1 MRRKDAILVFGAL
14 LLTTPLIG
22 VAPQDATPG
31 SIEGIVLR
39 GATDDPAS
47 NIRVFLVPQR
57 ADVTIENVVVVTTDP
72 EGRFAFPNLE
82 AGEYRM
88 GFAGDGYVQ
97 HSLTG
102 QQALKL
108 PAGQAIR
115 NLTVRLTPTGTVSG
129 RIVDRSGQPI
139 GNVPVHMTSDALFE
153 VVTRSSDRGE
163 YRFFY
168 IQPGSYW
175 VSAGGQV
182 NGTASRSNRSY
193 GAANRFDEEFDLTY
207 FPGVSDQNSSQ
218 VLTVNPGEELSGKDI
233 VMGDGRM
240 PSPRPSPVQRQISPA
255 GESATVPTAPSGK

>member
-1 MRRKDAILVFGAL
+1 MRPKDAILMLGAL

-22 VAPQDATPG
+22 VTPQAAKPG

-39 GATDDPAS
+39 GATDGPAS
-47 NIRVFLVPQR
+47 SIRVQLVPQK
-57 ADVTIENVVVVTTDP
+57 ADVTIGDIAVVTTDP
-72 EGRFAFPNLE
+72 EGKFAFTNLE
-82 AGEYRM
+82 AGEYRL
-88 GFAGDGYVQ
+88 GFTGDGYVQ

-102 QQALKL
+102 QQSLKL
-108 PAGQAIR
+108 AAGQAIR
-115 NLTVRLTPTGTVSG
+115 NLAVRLTPTGTVSG

-139 GNVPVHMTSDALFE
+139 GNVLVHLTSDALFE
-153 VVTRSSDRGE
+153 VVTRSNDRGE

-168 IQPGSYW
+168 IKPGSYW

-182 NGTASRSNRSY
+182 NGTVRRSN
-193 GAANRFDEEFDLTY
+193 GAANRFEEEFDLTY

-240 PSPRPSPVQRQISPA
+240 PSPRRSPVQREVSPA
-255 GESATVPTAPSGK
+255 GESATVPRVPLGK